1 MITAVETEDFTYDI
15 TVGEVFFGSVRELC
29 PKDLYY
35 IECLKKEN
43 GGEDLLQVEFFLE
56 MMSRLSDFDMDR
68 IMNMG
73 VGEFRYL
80 MNWFAKEILEG
91 KLMGV
96 YQFLEI
102 AFHLCKQRWDSS
114 VDWLEQQPMSKVLT
128 MVDITTKHAER
139 QNSEMKK
146 SSRRK

>member
-1 MITAVETEDFTYDI
+1 
-15 TVGEVFFGSVRELC
+15 
-29 PKDLYY
+29 
-35 IECLKKEN
+35 
-43 GGEDLLQVEFFLE
+43 

-68 IMNMG
+68 IMDMK
-73 VGEFRYL
+73 VDVFRQL

-91 KLMGV
+91 KLMDV

-114 VDWLEQQPMSKVLT
+114 VDWIEQQPMSKVLT
-128 MVDITTKHAER
+128 MVDISSKFAEK
-139 QNSEMKK
+139 QNAEMKK